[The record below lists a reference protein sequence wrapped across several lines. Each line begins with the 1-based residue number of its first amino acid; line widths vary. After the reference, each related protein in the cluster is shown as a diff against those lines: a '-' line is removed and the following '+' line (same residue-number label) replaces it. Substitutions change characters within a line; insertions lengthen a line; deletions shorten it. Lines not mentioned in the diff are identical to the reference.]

1 MRTEKRK
8 SQPAGRDFGHPEGE
22 GYTRSAGVDAAADGT
37 RLDRLDALRG
47 LALVWMA
54 AFHFCFDLANERLI
68 SANFYSDT
76 LWTTQRTCILSLFL
90 LCAGAGQ
97 AVATD
102 QGQSWSRFWRR
113 WAQIVA
119 CAGLVSAGSFVMFSN
134 SWISF
139 GVLHG
144 MAVMLVV
151 ARLTARWNAWLW
163 PLGLLAMLLPR
174 FVAYPVFDTRLMNWV
189 GLVTHKP
196 ITEDFVPV
204 LPWLGLMWWGL
215 AATRWTLTHR
225 RHWLSSRGP
234 KRQFDQSAVNNVADA
249 AVKPTP
255 RQNSAWHA
263 LRSQRSAGW
272 RWLTTLGRWSL
283 TFYMVHQPLLIGG
296 LMTWMQLSGRH
307 AP

>member
-1 MRTEKRK
+1 MAMAAQRCRHQTADTIAMRPEKRK
-8 SQPAGRDFGHPEGE
+8 SQPTDRDFGHQDHQGHLD
-22 GYTRSAGVDAAADGT
+22 RVD

-68 SANFYSDT
+68 NANFYTDP
-76 LWTTQRTCILSLFL
+76 LWTVQRTCILSLFL
-90 LCAGAGQ
+90 VCAGAGQ

-119 CAGLVSAGSFVMFSN
+119 CAALVSAGSAFMFPN

-144 MAVMLVV
+144 MALMLVV
-151 ARLTARWNAWLW
+151 ARLTAHWGVWLW
-163 PLGLLAMLLPR
+163 PLGLLAVLLPQG
-174 FVAYPVFDTRLMNWV
+174 VSHAWFDTRQTNWV

-204 LPWLGLMWWGL
+204 LPWLGVMWWGL
-215 AATRWTLTHR
+215 AATRWTLAHR
-225 RHWLSSRGP
+225 RHWLSSTASGRRPLPSSGHNGVPGTEQPPAFWRG
-234 KRQFDQSAVNNVADA
+234 
-249 AVKPTP
+249 
-255 RQNSAWHA
+255 
-263 LRSQRSAGW
+263 
-272 RWLTTLGRWSL
+272 LTLLGRWSL
-283 TFYMVHQPLLIGG
+283 TFYMVHQPVLIAG
-296 LMTWMQLSGRH
+296 LTAWLHLSGRSG
-307 AP
+307 A